1 MFLVRP
7 TRKSQ
12 SHGLQSNEV
21 GAATAVTET
30 TNVKPGESHP
40 DGVHQLLKLLLELG
54 PLVVFFV
61 VNAQAGIKLGTGCFV
76 VATVISLVVSR
87 YLLGRIPLMPLVSGF
102 FVIVFGGLT
111 VWLNDDLFIKMKPT
125 IVNILFATV
134 LFGGLA
140 VGQSWLKHLFG
151 EAFKLTEDGW
161 RLLTFRWACFFVVL
175 AILNEIVWRN
185 ASTEFWISF
194 KLFGIMPLTMIFAI
208 AQIGLLKKF
217 EASAN

>member
-1 MFLVRP
+1 
-7 TRKSQ
+7 
-12 SHGLQSNEV
+12 
-21 GAATAVTET
+21 VTDT
-30 TNVKPGESHP
+30 TNLKPNETHP

-61 VNAQAGIKLGTGCFV
+61 VNAQAGIKFGTGCFV
-76 VATVISLVVSR
+76 VATIISLVVSR
-87 YLLGRIPLMPLVSGF
+87 ALLGRIPLMPLVSGF

-125 IVNILFATV
+125 IVNALFAAV

-140 VGQSWLKHLFG
+140 MGRSWLKHLFG

-175 AILNEIVWRN
+175 AVLNEIVWRN
-185 ASTEFWISF
+185 SSTEFWISF
-194 KLFGIMPLTMIFAI
+194 KLFGIMPLTMIFAV